1 MKGCLLLLL
10 LLLGTVSAL
19 YLEKDVPHLGDL
31 ETQADLSQDSEGSGG
46 QEGELALSGEV
57 LESGREEAEDTHDDE
72 GASDPDDLDEDVQ
85 CPKEEETVQLLGSP
99 ECKSCRYRLVGTPRR
114 FKKAQRVCRK
124 CYRGNLA
131 SIHNFNVN
139 LIIHRLSTTTNYGQV
154 WIGGFIRGRRTNT
167 AVTPGLAQPPE
178 SWVHR
183 ERGSPDAASSSGWYL
198 GKCHPSILRTGAGLR
213 QSRRRGDG
221 PPAGK
226 SHPFSPCDL
235 FSGTSPFPCLML

>member
-1 MKGCLLLLL
+1 MKGCLVLLL

-85 CPKEEETVQLLGSP
+85 CPKEEETVQLPGSP
-99 ECKSCRYRLVGTPRR
+99 ECKTCRYRLVGTPRR

-154 WIGGFIRGRRTNT
+154 WIGGFIRGRGR
-167 AVTPGLAQPPE
+167 PGARAFLSASRHHLP
-178 SWVHR
+178 HR
-183 ERGSPDAASSSGWYL
+183 ASSWPQ
-198 GKCHPSILRTGAGLR
+198 KPACADV
-213 QSRRRGDG
+213 GDVMTER
-221 PPAGK
+221 
-226 SHPFSPCDL
+226 FSSSPV
-235 FSGTSPFPCLML
+235 FSGFTLAA